1 MPSGQPVSARLW
13 PLSLQDR
20 PPSFQKPPVSQ
31 SDTSPLVPTVRHERR
46 LVRNLNP
53 VAEDV
58 DTGAPTSHSSQPPAS
73 LRTADAGRL
82 QSCVGTNPPGFLPS
96 VENPAG
102 GRDGYAAAEGGP
114 VSTPRP
120 RSGARGMGGSQPGPP
135 ARPDSAG
142 EGRVSSPAWGASG
155 LVVGGSRTGRQEAR
169 VRVSALPPPGLL
181 EPFDSAPSQ
190 FLQID
195 QQKTHRA

>member
-1 MPSGQPVSARLW
+1 MRDGCRAVSAQTHPAFSRRW
-13 PLSLQDR
+13 KTPL
-20 PPSFQKPPVSQ
+20 
-31 SDTSPLVPTVRHERR
+31 E
-46 LVRNLNP
+46 
-53 VAEDV
+53 AEMV
-58 DTGAPTSHSSQPPAS
+58 M
-73 LRTADAGRL
+73 RL
-82 QSCVGTNPPGFLPS
+82 Q
-96 VENPAG
+96 
-102 GRDGYAAAEGGP
+102 RGGP

-195 QQKTHRA
+195 QQKTRRA

>member
-1 MPSGQPVSARLW
+1 MRVLRAPGTRNCEKLGFVPSGQPVSALLW

-73 LRTADAGRL
+73 L
-82 QSCVGTNPPGFLPS
+82 
-96 VENPAG
+96 
-102 GRDGYAAAEGGP
+102 EG
-114 VSTPRP
+114 S
-120 RSGARGMGGSQPGPP
+120 
-135 ARPDSAG
+135 
-142 EGRVSSPAWGASG
+142 
-155 LVVGGSRTGRQEAR
+155 
-169 VRVSALPPPGLL
+169 
-181 EPFDSAPSQ
+181 
-190 FLQID
+190 
-195 QQKTHRA
+195 